1 MVERTEGLHEKHIR
15 LTVRAQDMAPGGRR
29 GSERSE
35 HGFRQVQQLAASL
48 KKDEASFWPEEGNS
62 STAGLQTISIGR
74 FCRGRGRRPTGLC
87 EQAVSEVL
95 CWGILILVR
104 KWWAAVYS

>member
-15 LTVRAQDMAPGGRR
+15 LTVRAPGMAPGGRR

-35 HGFRQVQQLAASL
+35 HGFRQSPAASCIT

-95 CWGILILVR
+95 CWGT
-104 KWWAAVYS
+104 